1 MAFFSGLDSNSNSG
15 LWETDGTAAGT
26 FEIAGIAGV
35 ADTGI
40 DPSDITYLNNEVLF
54 AGVDQNHAIG
64 LWATN
69 GTAAG
74 TIKLIGTEAGPS
86 TQFIPRT
93 LQFSIVERLRSRL
106 ITLEQLMTSG

>member
-1 MAFFSGLDSNSNSG
+1 MSTANVEFFSGLNSNSNSG

-54 AGVDQNHAIG
+54 AGVDQRHAVG

-69 GTAAG
+69 GTGAG
-74 TIKLIGTEAGPS
+74 TIELIGTEEGPS
-86 TQFIPRT
+86 FGFVAVGPYRVQ
-93 LQFSIVERLRSRL
+93 
-106 ITLEQLMTSG
+106 